1 MTSLSDGVDDTSSVP
16 DKTTTTVAMDF
27 GRVTVDDSLVLYLFG
42 TPGQSR
48 FWFMW
53 DELARGAVG
62 AVVLV
67 DLRRIDD
74 SFAAIDYFENRG
86 LPFVVALNSFPGTD
100 GVDVDVVRD
109 ALALAP
115 GCPWSGWTRA
125 RRTPPPHPHR
135 ARGARLEP
143 RGGPEGARLLR
154 ASGRPDRVPQRVD
167 ALDQQVVADDQRR
180 QQPQDVAVGPAGQ
193 RDQTGLVGCGGHRLG
208 RRRRPAR
215 RLGATNSSASIA
227 PRPRT
232 SPIRGSRRL
241 AARKP
246 QHPGSPIAAARS
258 TRPSDSMVAMAPA
271 PRRRPPG
278 CRRRCRRARRRAR
291 RP

>member
-1 MTSLSDGVDDTSSVP
+1 MDSELGDRRVSAGGTATREARDLLPLKILIAGGFGVGKTTLVAALSEVPPLSTEQQMTSLSDGVDDTSIVP

-67 DLRRIDD
+67 DVRRIDD

-109 ALALAP
+109 ALAVPAR
-115 GCPWSGWTRA
+115 CPIRN
-125 RRTPPPHPHR
+125 
-135 ARGARLEP
+135 
-143 RGGPEGARLLR
+143 
-154 ASGRPDRVPQRVD
+154 VD
-167 ALDQQVVADDQRR
+167 ARDDASCT
-180 QQPQDVAVGPAGQ
+180 DVLI
-193 RDQTGLVGCGGHRLG
+193 TLVEHAL
-208 RRRRPAR
+208 
-215 RLGATNSSASIA
+215 
-227 PRPRT
+227 
-232 SPIRGSRRL
+232 
-241 AARKP
+241 
-246 QHPGSPIAAARS
+246 ARS
-258 TRPSDSMVAMAPA
+258 V
-271 PRRRPPG
+271 
-278 CRRRCRRARRRAR
+278 
-291 RP
+291 